1 MNKKGVDKYGKF
13 YYHEYMNSC
22 LYVLATY
29 INEIKE
35 KKGCFYYEEKI

>member
-1 MNKKGVDKYGKF
+1 MIKKDVDKYGKF

-29 INEIKE
+29 INEFKQKE
-35 KKGCFYYEEKI
+35 RMFLL